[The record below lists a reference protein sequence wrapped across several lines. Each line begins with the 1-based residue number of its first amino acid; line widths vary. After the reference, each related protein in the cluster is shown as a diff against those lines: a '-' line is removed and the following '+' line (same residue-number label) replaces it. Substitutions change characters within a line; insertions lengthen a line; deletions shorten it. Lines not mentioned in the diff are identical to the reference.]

1 MFPTMELLLRH
12 AINYL
17 NMKKSKAVK
26 DGGVIDNE
34 GAFLEDMDK
43 ISLDEQRAVLS
54 IHMLCYVLDGSLGF
68 TEMELWKTLCGRVE
82 EVYEME
88 KAAFARYTPEEIREY
103 IIKRKPF
110 LASAV
115 MKVSSDDPELE
126 KKELAELLMAV
137 PRPEHVAV
145 VDGLVPRVVCQQ
157 FRSNIPVSTKMIM
170 ACFDPDENQT
180 FRATTLAPNQIF
192 AFTFNEFAYKLVSIL
207 TKQV

>member
-1 MFPTMELLLRH
+1 
-12 AINYL
+12 
-17 NMKKSKAVK
+17 
-26 DGGVIDNE
+26 
-34 GAFLEDMDK
+34 
-43 ISLDEQRAVLS
+43 
-54 IHMLCYVLDGSLGF
+54 
-68 TEMELWKTLCGRVE
+68 
-82 EVYEME
+82 ME

-115 MKVSSDDPELE
+115 MKVSPDDPELE